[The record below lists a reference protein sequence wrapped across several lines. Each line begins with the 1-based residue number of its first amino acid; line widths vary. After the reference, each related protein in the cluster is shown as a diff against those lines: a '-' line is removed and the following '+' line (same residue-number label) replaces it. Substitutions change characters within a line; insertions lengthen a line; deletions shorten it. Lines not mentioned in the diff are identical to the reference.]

1 MKNSSKLRKS
11 KSPQVPARPKTV
23 AAPANPNSLP
33 VCRPDAAGIDISA
46 TGGMYV
52 CVPADR
58 GAESVRCF
66 GNFTPQLVELV
77 AWLKAS
83 RIRTVAM
90 ESTGVYWIPLC
101 QLLDDAGIEVFLV
114 NARHVKNVT
123 GRKSDVLDCQWL
135 QFLHSVGLLRSS
147 FRPSQA
153 ICALRS
159 IGRHR
164 SNLLREGARHI
175 HHMQK
180 ALDQMNLHLHHVI
193 DDLTGCTGMA
203 ILEAILE
210 GKRDPGVL
218 AQLRDRR
225 IKATTQTLT
234 EALTGDYRPEH
245 VFVLRLALDAWK
257 RVQGQ
262 VTQCESELEKMAGA
276 LHSVIDEERLTEL
289 RATQQPAK
297 RRTTS
302 KNAPAGQDWHRQL
315 HGLFGVDLT
324 LVPSISVSTVLV
336 LLTEIG
342 SDWSRFPTAGHLA
355 SWLALCPE
363 NQISGGKVLRRGTK
377 RATGRVRVA
386 LRMSAQ
392 SLHSNLG
399 VLGDRY
405 RRLRARLGGAEAIT
419 VMAHTLARI
428 LWHLVTKQESYDE
441 SVYTK
446 AEQMHA
452 TRRLKRIKKQARTMG
467 YELVPLAA

>member
-1 MKNSSKLRKS
+1 MKNKQKSRKS
-11 KSPQVPARPKTV
+11 KLSKAPARPKKV
-23 AAPANPNSLP
+23 DAPATPSNMP

-58 GAESVRCF
+58 AAETVRCF

-77 AWLKAS
+77 EWLQGC

-90 ESTGVYWIPLC
+90 ESTGVYWVPLC

-123 GRKSDVLDCQWL
+123 GRKTDVLDCQWL

-147 FRPSQA
+147 FRPPQA

-159 IGRHR
+159 IARHR

-175 HHMQK
+175 HHIQK

-193 DDLTGCTGMA
+193 DDLTGVTGLA
-203 ILEAILE
+203 ILEAILGGE
-210 GKRDPGVL
+210 RDPEALVK
-218 AQLRDRR
+218 LRDRR
-225 IKATTQTLT
+225 IKATAATLK
-234 EALTGDYRPEH
+234 EALTGDYRREH
-245 VFVLRLALDAWK
+245 VFVMRLALDSWK

-262 VTQCESELEKMAGA
+262 LTQCEAELERMAA
-276 LHSVIDEERLTEL
+276 ELHSVIDEEQLTIL
-289 RATQQPAK
+289 RAAQRPGK

-302 KNAPAGQDWHRQL
+302 KNAPAGQDWHQRL

-324 LVPSISVSTVLV
+324 QVPCVGVSTVLV

-355 SWLALCPE
+355 SWLALCPDNE
-363 NQISGGKVLRRGTK
+363 ISGGKVLRRGTR
-377 RATGRVRVA
+377 RATSRVRVA
-386 LRMSAQ
+386 LRMAAQ
-392 SLHSNLG
+392 SLHSDQS

-405 RRLRARLGGAEAIT
+405 RRMRAKLGGAEAIT

-441 SVYTK
+441 SVYDK

-452 TRRLKRIKKQARTMG
+452 TRRLKRLKKQAKAMG
-467 YELVPLAA
+467 YELVAQAE

>member
-1 MKNSSKLRKS
+1 MKNTSKFRKS
-11 KSPQVPARPKTV
+11 RSPKALAHPEKVE
-23 AAPANPNSLP
+23 APATPNNMP

-58 GAESVRCF
+58 AAESVRCF

-77 AWLKAS
+77 AWLKETH
-83 RIRTVAM
+83 IRTVAM
-90 ESTGVYWIPLC
+90 ESTGVYWVPLC

-123 GRKSDVLDCQWL
+123 GRKTDVLDCQWL

-147 FRPSQA
+147 FRPPQA

-159 IGRHR
+159 IARHR

-175 HHMQK
+175 HHLQK

-193 DDLTGCTGMA
+193 DDLTGCTGLA
-203 ILEAILE
+203 ILEAIL
-210 GKRDPGVL
+210 GGQRDPEAL

-225 IKATTQTLT
+225 IKATAKTLM

-245 VFVLRLALDAWK
+245 VFVLRLALDSWK

-262 VTQCESELEKMAGA
+262 VTQCEGELETMAGA
-276 LHSVIDEERLTEL
+276 LHSVIDEERLTVL
-289 RATQQPAK
+289 RAAQEPGK

-302 KNAPAGQDWHRQL
+302 KNAPAGQDWRRQL

-336 LLTEIG
+336 LLTEMG

-355 SWLALCPE
+355 SWLALCPD
-363 NQISGGKVLRRGTK
+363 NQISGGKVLRRGTR
-377 RATGRVRVA
+377 RATSRVRVA
-386 LRMSAQ
+386 LRMAAQ
-392 SLHSNLG
+392 SLHSNLS

-405 RRLRARLGGAEAIT
+405 RRMRARLGGAEAIT
-419 VMAHTLARI
+419 VMAHSLARI
-428 LWHLVTKQESYDE
+428 LWHLVTKQESYDD
-441 SVYTK
+441 SVYEK
-446 AEQMHA
+446 AEQVHA
-452 TRRLKRIKKQARTMG
+452 TRRLKRIKKQAKTMG